1 MNFSISQ
8 QIPAT
13 YARNNFKEVNEK
25 ALEEGM
31 CVIVRKSVPIT
42 VLISMEEFQKMQRKI
57 NAKTPKKTSTSKKIT
72 LKKLRKNSIFDK
84 YAGCIEKQFGEIS
97 STELS
102 KNWTKYVD

>member
-1 MNFSISQ
+1 MSFNIYQ
-8 QIPAT
+8 QVPAT
-13 YARNNFKEVNEK
+13 YARNNFKAVNER
-25 ALEEGM
+25 ALKEGI

-57 NAKTPKKTSTSKKIT
+57 DAKAAKKITQSKKIT
-72 LKKLRKNSIFDK
+72 LKELRKNSIFDK

-97 STELS
+97 STKLS